1 MSKFQNLRPIIFI
14 FFMLPGQI
22 YAQIETLDPI
32 INPRQVKI
40 HHIGPEDGMSAPYL
54 TNAFQDQFGYIW
66 IGTEYGVDLYDGYE
80 FRVKRKSSTDSS
92 SYQVHWVYQLAD
104 DQDGGVWI
112 CSPKG
117 LYHYDRFLDEIH
129 AQFSYLDSSSAFTRV
144 DGIWKD
150 HRGLYWVFTQGG
162 LCHYDREK
170 NLLTPTEVLHSEI
183 WRLDRPEVYNLLV
196 TGDSLVWIPADPH
209 GLYRYNMNTGIF
221 KNFRHVP
228 GDPESLSSDKV
239 RDIIEDDEGHLW
251 IATYGGGL
259 NLLSSTDQTRFE
271 HIRYHPDSIHGIFS
285 DSLNVVLKG
294 RSGNIWIAGQN
305 GFSIYHND
313 SRDFTS
319 YRIRVK
325 PIDYSAE
332 TEYNNIIQIIQ
343 DQDGHFWF
351 KPSLYRGLL
360 YFNPE
365 NRQLFQFIEIK
376 DELHGLKG
384 SNWVFSLFMDSA
396 GMMWAVTQGAI
407 NILEKRPQKPFYQFK
422 HDLNDPLSLSHSR
435 AGSILLDDRGDLWVG
450 NEGPVINRCRHFSI
464 DGPATF
470 SHYVPDKMLSYN
482 EPVTAIVEGKEEYLW
497 IGTWKG
503 LYKFN
508 RREERFYPSHPNPS
522 VSNTLKDIRID
533 DLHLSQNGW
542 LWIATWADGLY
553 VYDPGSGRIAHHL
566 ANPGD
571 PNGMLPYLLNIF
583 EDSDGN
589 IWIGHGLGISKLT
602 KQEADRVFVS
612 DSLKFTRYSNF
623 FGHPRN
629 LSSDFIMDIHQ
640 DKTGRLWFSTS
651 AGLNLFNPENDGFQT
666 FYQSDGLPNDCM
678 NGILEDDHGDLWISS
693 LNGICKLELSDGYGS
708 GIIKAIHYYGESS
721 GIEKPVFNEK
731 SCFKSAG
738 GWMFFG
744 GIYGVTCFHPDS
756 IRENPI
762 LPPVHITN
770 ILVNDVDLSS
780 LKLPGTEGPLIGTA
794 PVELSFKQNFLSF
807 EYVALNYLISERN
820 QYRYMMEGLDRDWVE
835 AGTRRFAEYRD
846 LKPGEYTFRVIAC
859 NEDGRWNEEGAS
871 VDIIIH
877 PPWFASFPAY
887 LAYIIL
893 LAGAIY
899 GFIRWRTRKL
909 QQDKINLENTVRER
923 TKTIEQQ
930 KEEILTANDILEQ
943 QKEELQITLDNLK
956 ETQSQLVQSE
966 KMAALGGLVAGV
978 AHEINTPVGISVTA
992 ASSLA
997 EETRL
1002 MADKYKTNKIS
1013 RAEFKEYLNTANQS
1027 ARLILANMEKAATM
1041 VQSFKQV
1048 SVDQSTEQKRKFKL
1062 REYTEDVIRSL
1073 YPKLKDKKIEIE
1085 INVRDDLELDSYPGI
1100 FSQVITNL
1108 VLNSLNHGFDQKED
1122 GKIGIKAT
1130 RDNGH
1135 LNLEFSDNGKGIPED
1150 QLNKIFEPFFTTDK
1164 KLGTGLGLHI
1174 VYNLVTQ
1181 KLNGTIVCHS
1191 EVDRGTSFKMAIPL
1205 F

>member
-1 MSKFQNLRPIIFI
+1 
-14 FFMLPGQI
+14 MLPGQI
-22 YAQIETLDPI
+22 YAQIETLDPV

-80 FRVKRKSSTDSS
+80 FRVKRKSSSDSS
-92 SYQVHWVYQLAD
+92 SYQVSWVYQLAD

-112 CSPKG
+112 CTPKG
-117 LYHYDRFLDEIH
+117 LYHYDRFMDEIH
-129 AQFSYLDSSSAFTRV
+129 AQFSYLDSASAFTRV

-170 NLLTPTEVLHSEI
+170 NLLTPTEVPQSEI

-221 KNFRHVP
+221 KNFRHIP

-259 NLLSSTDQTRFE
+259 NLLSGPDQTRFE
-271 HIRYHPDSIHGIFS
+271 HIRYHPDSIHSIFS
-285 DSLNVVLKG
+285 DSLNVMLKS
-294 RSGNIWIAGQN
+294 RSGHIWIAGLN
-305 GFSIYHND
+305 GFSLYHTD
-313 SRDFTS
+313 SRNFTS

-332 TEYNNIIQIIQ
+332 IEYNDIIQIIE
-343 DQDGHFWF
+343 DQDGHCWF
-351 KPSLYRGLL
+351 KPRLIRGLM

-365 NRQLFQFIEIK
+365 DKQLFQFIDIK
-376 DELHGLKG
+376 DEIHGLTG
-384 SNWVFSLFMDSA
+384 SNWVFSLFMDAA
-396 GMMWAVTQGAI
+396 GMMWAVTQSAI
-407 NILEKRPQKPFYQFK
+407 NILEMRPQKPFYQFR

-435 AGSILLDDRGDLWVG
+435 AGSILLDEKGDLWIG
-450 NEGPVINRCRHFSI
+450 NDGPVLNRCPDFSV
-464 DGPATF
+464 DGQVRF
-470 SHYVPDKMLSYN
+470 SHYVNDKMLDYS
-482 EPVTAIVEGKEEYLW
+482 EPVTAIVEGKDEYLW

-508 RREERFYPSHPNPS
+508 RREERFYPFQTDPS
-522 VSNTLKDIRID
+522 VSNTLGDIRIE
-533 DLHLSQNGW
+533 DLYLSQNGW
-542 LWIATWADGLY
+542 LWIATWIEGLY
-553 VYDPGSGRIAHHL
+553 VYDPGSGKLAHHEM
-566 ANPGD
+566 NPMD
-571 PNGMLPYLLNIF
+571 PNGLLPYLLNIF

-589 IWIGHGLGISKLT
+589 IWIGHGIGISKIS
-602 KQEADRVFVS
+602 KQEKDRVFVS
-612 DSLKFTRYSNF
+612 DSLKFTTYSNY

-629 LSSDFIMDIHQ
+629 LSSDLIMDIQQ

-651 AGLNLFNPENDGFQT
+651 AGLNLFNPKKDIFQT

-678 NGILEDDHGDLWISS
+678 NGILEDDHGNLWMSS
-693 LNGICKLELSDGYGS
+693 LNGICKLELRDGYGPD
-708 GIIKAIHYYGESS
+708 IIEAIHYYGESS

-731 SCFKSAG
+731 SCFKSAD

-762 LPPVHITN
+762 IPPVHITK
-770 ILVNDVDLSS
+770 ILVNDTDLSN
-780 LKLPGTEGPLIGTA
+780 LEMPEAGDPLTGTGT
-794 PVELSFKQNFLSF
+794 VELSFKQNFLSF

-820 QYRYMMEGLDRDWVE
+820 QYRYRMDGLDRDWVE

-859 NEDGRWNEEGAS
+859 NEDGLWNEEGAS

-877 PPWFASFPAY
+877 PPWFASVPAY
-887 LAYIIL
+887 VAYVIL
-893 LAGAIY
+893 LAGIIWVL
-899 GFIRWRTRKL
+899 IRWRTRKL
-909 QQDKINLENTVRER
+909 QDDKVNLENTVRER
-923 TKTIEQQ
+923 TKTIEHQ

-943 QKEELQITLDNLK
+943 QKEELQITLDHLK
-956 ETQSQLVQSE
+956 ETQSQLIQSE
-966 KMAALGGLVAGV
+966 KLAALGGLVAGV

-997 EETRL
+997 EETRQ
-1002 MADKYKTNKIS
+1002 MADKYKANKIS

-1027 ARLILANMEKAATM
+1027 ARLILANMEKAAAM
-1041 VQSFKQV
+1041 VQSFKQL
-1048 SVDQSTEQKRKFKL
+1048 SVDQTTEQKRRFNLKD
-1062 REYTEDVIRSL
+1062 YIEDVIRSL
-1073 YPKLKDKKIEIE
+1073 YPKFKNSNIDFEVNIGDDIE
-1085 INVRDDLELDSYPGI
+1085 LENYPGAI
-1100 FSQVITNL
+1100 SQIISNL
-1108 VLNSLNHGFDQKED
+1108 IINSLNHGLKEVQKGLVTINAHLQNNHLSLEVTDNGSGIPKED
-1122 GKIGIKAT
+1122 
-1130 RDNGH
+1130 
-1135 LNLEFSDNGKGIPED
+1135 LNR
-1150 QLNKIFEPFFTTDK
+1150 IFEPFYTTDK
-1164 KLGTGLGLHI
+1164 KMGTGLGLHI

-1181 KLNGTIVCHS
+1181 RLKGVISCES
-1191 EVDRGTSFKMAIPL
+1191 EPGHGTSFKISIPA
-1205 F
+1205 

>member
-1 MSKFQNLRPIIFI
+1 MNNKTVLSALWISGMFPWLIQ
-14 FFMLPGQI
+14 
-22 YAQIETLDPI
+22 AQVTTLDPI
-32 INPRQVKI
+32 INPRHVKI
-40 HHIGPEDGMSAPYL
+40 HHIGPEEGMSAPYL

-117 LYHYDRFLDEIH
+117 LYHYDRFMDEIH
-129 AQFSYLDSSSAFTRV
+129 VQFSYLDSSSAFTRV

-150 HRGLYWVFTQGG
+150 RRGLYWIFTQGG
-162 LCHYDREK
+162 VCHYDREK

-209 GLYRYNMNTGIF
+209 GLYRYNMNTGVF

-239 RDIIEDDEGHLW
+239 RDIVEDDEGHLW

-259 NLLSSTDQTRFE
+259 NLLSRTEQTRFE

-285 DSLNVVLKG
+285 DSLNVMLKD
-294 RSGNIWIAGQN
+294 RSGNIWIAGLN

-313 SRDFTS
+313 SRNFTS
-319 YRIRVK
+319 YRIRLK

-332 TEYNNIIQIIQ
+332 LEYNDIIQIIE
-343 DQDGHFWF
+343 DQDGYFWF

-365 NRQLFQFIEIK
+365 NKQLFQFIDIK
-376 DELHGLKG
+376 DEIHGLKG
-384 SNWVFSLFMDSA
+384 SNWIFSLFMDAA
-396 GMMWAVTQGAI
+396 GMMWAVTQNAI

-435 AGSILLDDRGDLWVG
+435 AGSILLDERGDLWVG
-450 NEGPVINRCRHFSI
+450 NDGPVLNRCRNFRI
-464 DGPATF
+464 DGPVRF
-470 SHYVPDKMLSYN
+470 SHYVPDKMLDLS
-482 EPVTAIVEGKEEYLW
+482 EPVTAIVEGKDEYLW

-503 LYKFN
+503 LYKFK
-508 RREERFYPSHPNPS
+508 RRKERFYPFHPNPS
-522 VSNTLKDIRID
+522 VSNTLKDTRID

-542 LWIATWADGLY
+542 LWIATWDEGLY
-553 VYDPGSGRIAHHL
+553 VYDPGSGRIAHHV
-566 ANPGD
+566 PDPMD

-589 IWIGHGLGISKLT
+589 IWIGHGLGISELK

-612 DSLKFTRYSNF
+612 DSLKFTTYSNY

-651 AGLNLFNPENDGFQT
+651 AGLNLFNPEKGNFQS

-678 NGILEDDHGDLWISS
+678 NGILEDDHGNLWISS
-693 LNGICKLELSDGYGS
+693 LNGICKLELRDGYGPD
-708 GIIKAIHYYGESS
+708 IIESIHNFGESS

-731 SCFKSAG
+731 SCFKSAD

-762 LPPVHITN
+762 IPPVHITK
-770 ILVNDVDLSS
+770 ILVNDTDLSD
-780 LKLPGTEGPLIGTA
+780 LEMYETENPLTTTGT
-794 PVELSFKQNFLSF
+794 VELSFKQNFLSF

-820 QYRYMMEGLDRDWVE
+820 QYRYRMEGLDRDWVE

-859 NEDGRWNEEGAS
+859 NEDGRWNEEGTS

-877 PPWFASFPAY
+877 PPWFASLPAY
-887 LAYIIL
+887 VAYVIL
-893 LAGAIY
+893 LAGIIWVL
-899 GFIRWRTRKL
+899 IRWRTRKL
-909 QQDKINLENTVRER
+909 QDDKVNLENTVRER
-923 TKTIEQQ
+923 TKTI
-930 KEEILTANDILEQ
+930 EQ

-956 ETQSQLVQSE
+956 ETQSQLIQSE

-997 EETRL
+997 EETRV

-1027 ARLILANMEKAATM
+1027 TKLILANMEKAATM

-1048 SVDQSTEQKRKFKL
+1048 SVDQSTEQKRIFRLK
-1062 REYTEDVIRSL
+1062 EYTEDVIRSL
-1073 YPKLKDKKIEIE
+1073 YPKFKNSKVDISIKIG
-1085 INVRDDLELDSYPGI
+1085 DDIELDSYPGA
-1100 FSQVITNL
+1100 FSQIITNL
-1108 VLNSLNHGFDQKED
+1108 VTNSLNHGFDEPQQGRINISAKMN
-1122 GKIGIKAT
+1122 
-1130 RDNGH
+1130 RDH
-1135 LNLEFSDNGKGIPED
+1135 LSLEISDNGRGISKED
-1150 QLNKIFEPFFTTDK
+1150 LNKIFEPFFTTDK
-1164 KLGTGLGLHI
+1164 KIGTGLGLHI

-1181 KLNGTIVCHS
+1181 RLNGAISCES
-1191 EVDRGTSFKMAIPL
+1191 EPGYGTSFKITLPV
-1205 F
+1205 